1 MNAEPDKPLVALV
14 DDDDDLRAATAQLLR
29 LNGFDVRQYADG
41 FAALPDLTVAFPGI
55 LLTDVRMPG
64 MTGLELFEA
73 VRGRDPEL
81 PVLLL
86 TGHGEIGM
94 AVDAIRNGAWDFLS
108 KPFDPEA
115 LVAAAGRAATA
126 RALTMENRR
135 LRAAADEQQG
145 EALIGDSLAI
155 RRLRGMIPL
164 LADAPLDLVIEGAV
178 GTGREHF
185 ARLIHRAG
193 RRARHRFLVIDCA
206 TVPVALVEHE
216 LFSRNGPIDRADRG
230 TLFLDHLESAGPEL
244 QNRLVRFAEARALP
258 LDARDPHGVD
268 VRIVAALEEGQRD
281 RILPGLFHLL
291 AGVPLRLPPLSE
303 RTEDIPMLFAHF
315 AAAAAKRHGCAM
327 PALADHAHR
336 LATRPWPGNVLEL
349 EKAAERICLGL
360 DDSGTA
366 QGSEL
371 ASLPARVDAF
381 ERQAIIDAIRDAD
394 GEIAAAIDAL
404 RLPRKTFYY
413 RVKRLGIDL
422 REIRQRTRRKI

>member
-1 MNAEPDKPLVALV
+1 MSIAEDIPLVALV
-14 DDDDDLRAATAQLLR
+14 DDDEDLRTATAQLLR
-29 LNGFDVRQYADG
+29 LHGFEVVQYADG
-41 FAALPDLTVAFPGI
+41 TAALPDLTPAFRGI
-55 LLTDVRMPG
+55 LITDVRMPS

-73 VRGRDPEL
+73 VRARDPEL

-108 KPFDPEA
+108 KPFDPDA

-126 RALTMENRR
+126 RALTLENRR
-135 LRAAADEQQG
+135 LRAAADERQG
-145 EALIGDSLAI
+145 AALIGDSLAI

-164 LADAPLDLVIEGAV
+164 LADAPLDLVIEGEV

-185 ARLIHRAG
+185 ARLVHRAS

-206 TVPVALVEHE
+206 TVPVALVERE

-230 TLFLDHLESAGPEL
+230 TLFLDHLEAAGPEL
-244 QNRLVRFAEARALP
+244 QNRLVRFAESRALP
-258 LDARDPHGVD
+258 LDAGDPHGVD
-268 VRIVAALEEGQRD
+268 IRIVAALEEGKRD
-281 RILPGLFHLL
+281 RISAGLFHLL

-315 AAAAAKRHGCAM
+315 AAAAAKRHGCAL

-336 LATRPWPGNVLEL
+336 LAARPWPGNVLEL

-360 DDSGTA
+360 DDGEAVPTMP
-366 QGSEL
+366 L
-371 ASLPARVDAF
+371 APLPARMDAF
-381 ERQAIIDAIRDAD
+381 EHASIVDAVLAAN
-394 GEIAAAIDAL
+394 GEIAAAIGAL
-404 RLPRKTFYY
+404 GLPRKTFYY

-422 REIRQRTRRKI
+422 RALRQQSTR

>member
-1 MNAEPDKPLVALV
+1 
-14 DDDDDLRAATAQLLR
+14 
-29 LNGFDVRQYADG
+29 
-41 FAALPDLTVAFPGI
+41 
-55 LLTDVRMPG
+55 
-64 MTGLELFEA
+64 
-73 VRGRDPEL
+73 
-81 PVLLL
+81 
-86 TGHGEIGM
+86 
-94 AVDAIRNGAWDFLS
+94 
-108 KPFDPEA
+108 
-115 LVAAAGRAATA
+115 
-126 RALTMENRR
+126 
-135 LRAAADEQQG
+135 
-145 EALIGDSLAI
+145 
-155 RRLRGMIPL
+155 
-164 LADAPLDLVIEGAV
+164 
-178 GTGREHF
+178 
-185 ARLIHRAG
+185 
-193 RRARHRFLVIDCA
+193 
-206 TVPVALVEHE
+206 
-216 LFSRNGPIDRADRG
+216 
-230 TLFLDHLESAGPEL
+230 
-244 QNRLVRFAEARALP
+244 
-258 LDARDPHGVD
+258 

-371 ASLPARVDAF
+371 ASLPARIDAF

-394 GEIAAAIDAL
+394 GEIAAAIEAL

-422 REIRQRTRRKI
+422 REIRQRTRRQS